1 MSGSHYAAEPR
12 ADGRYTLKDTLYELP
27 AAQPGRRA
35 HLAAPEPEPDCTVWT
50 KRVEMRLDALEADAG
65 LRLDNLV
72 DVAERLAQRIA
83 RLEAENKALREA
95 VSRHADLLQHY
106 CLMAGI

>member
-12 ADGRYTLKDTLYELP
+12 ADGPIYQADTE
-27 AAQPGRRA
+27 R
-35 HLAAPEPEPDCTVWT
+35 LAARQWQ
-50 KRVEMRLDALEADAG
+50 RLDDEGTQYDLRTVSEREADALAQLG

-83 RLEAENKALREA
+83 RLEAENKAPREA

-106 CLMAGI
+106 RLTAGI